1 MVDESMDI
9 MHSKRKEMHQV
20 RMESEGDDT
29 KRLAHGRAVA
39 NGGPA
44 SFGAVNGVNGFSS
57 D

>member
-1 MVDESMDI
+1 
-9 MHSKRKEMHQV
+9 MHQV